1 MKVSTQFEHTV
12 TEVNHVIKEKRKK
25 KRIKQEELAEKI
37 GKTAGYVSKLE
48 NRNFTNPTV
57 RIILKLSC
65 ELDIDKVE
73 LFLFFSSIEEL
84 KMKEDELNNL
94 EE

>member
-1 MKVSTQFEHTV
+1 MISERR
-12 TEVNHVIKEKRKK
+12 KE

-48 NRNFTNPTV
+48 NRNFTNPTI
-57 RIILKLSC
+57 RIILKLSR
-65 ELDIDKVE
+65 ELELDKVE

-84 KMKEDELNNL
+84 KMEEDELNDL
-94 EE
+94 